1 MPKRSSIRKPKED
14 FSQTA
19 FRIVQ
24 ELTSEKPKTKVT
36 LSTALDDAGVRKEI
50 MREMGKRGGQKGGKA
65 RAESLTP
72 NKRAEIA
79 TKAAKARWGRSVE
92 KQD

>member
-1 MPKRSSIRKPKED
+1 MPKRSSTRKPKED

-24 ELTSEKPKTKVT
+24 QLTGEKPVESESP
-36 LSTALDDAGVRKEI
+36 LSSALDDAAVRKEI

-65 RAESLTP
+65 RAQNLTAE
-72 NKRAEIA
+72 KRREIA
-79 TKAAKARWGRSVE
+79 LKAAKTRWNHTS
-92 KQD
+92 K

>member
-1 MPKRSSIRKPKED
+1 MPKRSSTRKPKED

-24 ELTSEKPKTKVT
+24 ELTAEKPAPDST

-50 MREMGKRGGQKGGKA
+50 MREMGRRGGQKGGIGRANSLSAEKRSDIA
-65 RAESLTP
+65 R
-72 NKRAEIA
+72 
-79 TKAAKARWGRSVE
+79 KAALSRWSPNN
-92 KQD
+92 KPI